1 MTEFISIY
9 DKFLSKITDF
19 SYASLEKDVLEED
32 LRKKVETALAFFPQ
46 LSDDK
51 KVLNESGFVEDL
63 NIEEQEIIANL
74 MVINHFDK
82 FIVNEDNMRLQ
93 LNSRDYKSYS
103 QAGLLKELKA
113 TKRTY
118 EDRVDVMKTSYS
130 YRLKFRKKNQ
140 EK

>member
-46 LSDDK
+46 LPDDK